1 MVVSIILDTEYMG
14 EKERFKW
21 FLKNV
26 TYAKKYGWILV
37 THESIKNNLKELLL
51 SCSERFYPEF
61 EMEKTTV
68 EEIENL
74 NICYIPDKLFEDI
87 YQKSGSRT
95 SMILELTNNRNF
107 QIEDYIINYINDVI
121 DKKYGQKISYIMNC
135 LHVFASVEYLAEYY
149 GCPLLPYVFSAVRK
163 VHGYTSTLYMAHFD
177 NNLFETNVVRELYS
191 KFKEDVDHG
200 QLLERKEIMVL
211 LGKRHNLV
219 LIPLMDCEGTHE
231 VGVIKEA
238 YQITPQTYAFHSVTD
253 DDIYYELSKN
263 NISDIQTRLHPMT
276 LDLVGI
282 GRKHIKND
290 PAAFILGCKRLV
302 SLHSQMIIKAAM
314 WNRGT
319 CVIEDQMP
327 FSFLLSHNLLD
338 STPINEVMLNF
349 ILFGYFVPDALMFDE
364 SYWKWRMTNPSMS
377 EVFKRHLSVLYEAVG
392 ISQPDKINNERLLRL
407 LQSRGC
413 SSHEIDIITKEKQIT
428 NYPIKYPSSKISVI
442 YSKGNSID
450 YYTLNQLLEGGGI
463 RSEFV
468 LEDTENVEQISASLL
483 FDSEGIVE
491 NCVVYINDDYV
502 EISNATGYREK
513 NKPQFVFCNVNYE
526 KVNKVVVEWW
536 TVDF

>member
-14 EKERFKW
+14 DTERFKW

-26 TYAKKYGWILV
+26 TYAKKNGWILV
-37 THESIKNNLKELLL
+37 THESIKKNLKELLL
-51 SCSERFYPEF
+51 SCNERFYPEF

-68 EEIENL
+68 EEIEKL
-74 NICYIPDKLFEDI
+74 DICYVPDRLFEDV
-87 YQKSGSRT
+87 YKQCGSRT
-95 SMILELTNNRNF
+95 SMILELTNNRTPA
-107 QIEDYIINYINDVI
+107 IEEYIIGFINDVL
-121 DKKYGQKISYIMNC
+121 DKKYGQRVLYIMNC
-135 LHVFASVEYLAEYY
+135 LHVFASVKYLADYY
-149 GCPLLPYVFSAVRK
+149 DCQLLPYVFSAVRK

-177 NNLFETNVVRELYS
+177 KNLFETNVVREMYS
-191 KFKEDVDHG
+191 RYIESISSE
-200 QLLERKEIMVL
+200 LLLNRKEIMAL

-219 LIPLMDCEGTHE
+219 LIPLMDCEGVHE

-238 YQITPQTYAFHSVTD
+238 FQITPQTFAIHNVTD
-253 DDIYYELSKN
+253 DDLYYELSKR
-263 NISDIQTRLHPMT
+263 NIQDIQTRMHPLT

-327 FSFLLSHNLLD
+327 YSFLLSHDLLD
-338 STPINEVMLNF
+338 NTPINEVKLNF

-364 SYWKWRMTNPSMS
+364 SYWKWRMTNPSMTEVVKKHLAFLYKNIGMSQKDYIS
-377 EVFKRHLSVLYEAVG
+377 E
-392 ISQPDKINNERLLRL
+392 NRLLGL

-413 SSHEIDIITKEKQIT
+413 SSHEIELIKNGEQIT
-428 NYPIKYPSSKISVI
+428 GYPVKYPSSKISVM
-442 YSKGNSID
+442 YNKGSIEE

-468 LEDTENVEQISASLL
+468 IDDAENIEMISVSLL
-483 FDSEGIVE
+483 FDTEGTVKNCIVQ
-491 NCVVYINDDYV
+491 INNDFLEIDDV
-502 EISNATGYREK
+502 NGYREK
-513 NKPQFVFCNVNYE
+513 NKPQFVFRNVNYE
-526 KVNKVVVEWW
+526 KVSNVVVEWCP
-536 TVDF
+536 VEI